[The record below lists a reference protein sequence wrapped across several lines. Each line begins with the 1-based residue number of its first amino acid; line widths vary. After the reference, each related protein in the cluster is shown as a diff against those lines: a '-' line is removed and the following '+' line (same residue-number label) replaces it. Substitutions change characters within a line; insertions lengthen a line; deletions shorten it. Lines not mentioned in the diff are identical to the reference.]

1 VQVPAHRLAHSHRLS
16 ILCAEDFP
24 TNQIIVRTML
34 EELGHEVDI
43 AENGAVAVAACARKR
58 YDLILMDGRM
68 PELDGASATRL
79 IRAGGPPDAP
89 VRDPGVMIVALTANA
104 SDEDRTRYLGA
115 GMDAFLAK
123 PIQEDALHQQLW
135 RAIERQLDRGFTLA
149 ALAGSADGTLA
160 PDTPSTTQLDA
171 MFGLFPGT
179 EPASAPVQPAPPR
192 ADLRLLGRE
201 RIAAHAGLP
210 AIAPLPGAAPGLP
223 QVSPALQARLRAAF
237 QADLPARR
245 AELERAVAAADAEV
259 AGRVLHGLRGSAA
272 YLHEPALHGACAELE
287 SAADNGRW
295 DTVRA
300 GMARLEM
307 MLDAFA
313 GADEPTE
320 KEDGTTS

>member
-1 VQVPAHRLAHSHRLS
+1 
-16 ILCAEDFP
+16 
-24 TNQIIVRTML
+24 M
-34 EELGHEVDI
+34 
-43 AENGAVAVAACARKR
+43 
-58 YDLILMDGRM
+58 
-68 PELDGASATRL
+68 
-79 IRAGGPPDAP
+79 AGCRNWTAP

-104 SDEDRTRYLGA
+104 SDEDRARYLGA

-149 ALAGSADGTLA
+149 ALAGGADGTLA

-179 EPASAPVQPAPPR
+179 EPAGAPVQPAPPR
-192 ADLRLLGRE
+192 A
-201 RIAAHAGLP
+201 AAHAGLP
-210 AIAPLPGAAPGLP
+210 AIAPPAGAATGLP
-223 QVSPALQARLRAAF
+223 QVAPALQARLRAAF
-237 QADLPARR
+237 RADLSARR
-245 AELERAVAAADAEV
+245 AELDRAVAQEDADV

-272 YLHEPALHGACAELE
+272 YLHEPALHVVCAELE

-300 GMARLEM
+300 GMPRLAI

-313 GADEPTE
+313 VADETTE